1 VTTNDE
7 SQAGETGG
15 PARMVQPRLVRR
27 LSAETRG
34 KLFRGALESR
44 LAPGEV
50 LNHPQRT
57 PTIVGLVLEGLLRNY
72 VVGPRDREQS
82 AGYLGEGDLVGAS
95 HLLGGTAA
103 VGTQALTVVR
113 FVRLSTDAVRQLMAT
128 DPTLALA
135 IGAELA
141 RDHRAATEELA
152 ETAFRKIRDRVAH
165 HLLMRA
171 EMQGE
176 VLSITHR
183 DLAVCVGSVRE
194 VVGRSLHDLEAA
206 DAVRRTEDGQLVV
219 DRSRLRAVVG
229 EFTTGGH

>member
-1 VTTNDE
+1 
-7 SQAGETGG
+7 
-15 PARMVQPRLVRR
+15 
-27 LSAETRG
+27 
-34 KLFRGALESR
+34 
-44 LAPGEV
+44 
-50 LNHPQRT
+50 
-57 PTIVGLVLEGLLRNY
+57 
-72 VVGPRDREQS
+72 
-82 AGYLGEGDLVGAS
+82 
-95 HLLGGTAA
+95 

-165 HLLMRA
+165 HLLIRA